1 MVSDRERIGVL
12 HGQLKSTVQARVDEV
27 VQAGWSKADTAGDQL
42 DCTGLRRPRLG
53 VRASGHLAR

>member
-27 VQAGWSKADTAGDQL
+27 VQAAG
-42 DCTGLRRPRLG
+42 RRPTPLVTSWSVQACVDRG
-53 VRASGHLAR
+53 SE